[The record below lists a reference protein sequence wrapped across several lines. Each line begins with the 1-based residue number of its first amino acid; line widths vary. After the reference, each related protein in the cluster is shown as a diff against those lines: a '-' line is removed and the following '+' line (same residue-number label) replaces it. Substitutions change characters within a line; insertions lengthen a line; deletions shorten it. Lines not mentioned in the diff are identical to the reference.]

1 MTEFVNLMK
10 YAFGDNNERK
20 RILNKIQDKRVV
32 QLLQSEDIE
41 NTTLIQEEVYKE
53 VLAGANPML
62 CMRDALPV
70 IKVNTN
76 SLRYVIGESG
86 SYAAEVAEGA
96 EIPINT
102 QDYTKVD
109 FVIKKV
115 GVRPLITKELIE
127 DGLFDIVALE
137 LRKAGENIENKLN
150 KDAVEALLRGASATA
165 VTYNATNGGVQAVAS
180 AITNIK
186 KNGFVPNTLVL
197 SAYAEG
203 ELLKDSNLA
212 YANRAGDTEAIRRG
226 GIGTT
231 LLGLTPYVTTVDA
244 ESNSKIFGDGAATG
258 SPIAVVYDKNAAGAI
273 AMRRDLTVDRYEDP
287 IRDLVGMSIT
297 MRYATEP
304 LLGKSISIIKV

>member
-1 MTEFVNLMK
+1 MSEFVNLMR
-10 YAFGDNNERK
+10 YAMADNNERK

-150 KDAVEALLRGASATA
+150 KDAVESLLKGALADSVDYSATS
-165 VTYNATNGGVQAVAS
+165 GGVQAVAS
-180 AITNIK
+180 AITNVK

-244 ESNSKIFGDGAATG
+244 ELGGETFGNSAAED
-258 SPIAVVYDKNAAGAI
+258 SPIALVYDKNAAGAI

-287 IRDLVGMSIT
+287 IRDLVGMSVT